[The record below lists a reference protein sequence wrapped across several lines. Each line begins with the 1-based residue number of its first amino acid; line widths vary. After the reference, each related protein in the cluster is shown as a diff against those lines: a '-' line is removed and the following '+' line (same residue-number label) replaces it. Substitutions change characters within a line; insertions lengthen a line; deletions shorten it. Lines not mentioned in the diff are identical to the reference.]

1 MWLVTYGQRTEQSG
15 HAVIGNRSEL
25 DVAKATGDLLD
36 WICAVRPEGLPD
48 VVSALG
54 GLREPALAPRIAP
67 LAEHC
72 DPEVRLVV
80 AQVLGEL
87 RDESVATVEALVRLS
102 DDAVEEVRSWATFGL
117 AGDRLN
123 RVPGVDDALL
133 ARLADPSEEVR
144 VEAARGLARLAP

>member
-1 MWLVTYGQRTEQSG
+1 
-15 HAVIGNRSEL
+15 VIENRSDV
-25 DVAKATGDLLD
+25 DVARAAGDILE
-36 WICAVRPEGLPD
+36 WTRAERPEGLPD
-48 VVSALG
+48 VLSALG
-54 GLREPALAPRIAP
+54 GLREPVLAPRIAP
-67 LAEHC
+67 LAEHA

-87 RDESVATVEALVRLS
+87 PDDSPATIQALVLLS
-102 DDAVEEVRSWATFGL
+102 HDPVEEVRSWATFGL

-123 RVPGVDDALL
+123 RSPGVDDALF